1 MIKNW
6 LTNVVLNEHG
16 NDKTFSLPQMPKSS
30 VKFGNRGMRLNIG
43 PGGRGCRVGFTWG
56 IEAVALLPPS
66 PADPPGGA
74 FKLPVGLLT
83 PPFGLELTG
92 EGGGGGATIEADA
105 TLRVGRGGLGG
116 GPGGPGGSCG
126 AMGRKGPWLGLK
138 KNSKLCKLCRMESA
152 SLIALTPSYLKG
164 LPLLLLPVLCFKLDS
179 GKLSGFLPG
188 LLPLSICTL
197 MLPKNP
203 GACRVSDS
211 MKKFGRGTP
220 PAPPAGSSAFSTNEH
235 CVLQML
241 SRLTAS

>member
-1 MIKNW
+1 
-6 LTNVVLNEHG
+6 
-16 NDKTFSLPQMPKSS
+16 
-30 VKFGNRGMRLNIG
+30 
-43 PGGRGCRVGFTWG
+43 
-56 IEAVALLPPS
+56 
-66 PADPPGGA
+66 
-74 FKLPVGLLT
+74 LT
-83 PPFGLELTG
+83 PPLGLELTG
-92 EGGGGGATIEADA
+92 EGGGGGATMEADA

-126 AMGRKGPWLGLK
+126 AMGRNGPWLG
-138 KNSKLCKLCRMESA
+138 
-152 SLIALTPSYLKG
+152 LKG

-179 GKLSGFLPG
+179 GKSGFLPG
-188 LLPLSICTL
+188 LLLPLSICTL

-220 PAPPAGSSAFSTNEH
+220 PAPPAGSSAFRTKEH